1 MHTFLCKTYIIFH
14 CTFRGI
20 KKSFAKWTKIE
31 FNLKSR
37 QNNTNSRLQLT
48 TSKSGVI
55 WLDQVSVMPLDT
67 YMGHGFRKDLSLMLA
82 NLKPQFLK
90 FPGGNY
96 AMGNYLR
103 NAFRWSETVG
113 LWEER
118 PGHFNDA
125 WGYWTDDGLG
135 FFEFLQLA
143 EDLGA
148 SPVWV
153 VNDGNFSP

>member
-1 MHTFLCKTYIIFH
+1 
-14 CTFRGI
+14 
-20 KKSFAKWTKIE
+20 
-31 FNLKSR
+31 
-37 QNNTNSRLQLT
+37 
-48 TSKSGVI
+48 
-55 WLDQVSVMPLDT
+55 
-67 YMGHGFRKDLSLMLA
+67 MLA

-113 LWEER
+113 PWEER

-135 FFEFLQLA
+135 FFEFLQVI
-143 EDLGA
+143 GT
-148 SPVWV
+148 
-153 VNDGNFSP
+153 